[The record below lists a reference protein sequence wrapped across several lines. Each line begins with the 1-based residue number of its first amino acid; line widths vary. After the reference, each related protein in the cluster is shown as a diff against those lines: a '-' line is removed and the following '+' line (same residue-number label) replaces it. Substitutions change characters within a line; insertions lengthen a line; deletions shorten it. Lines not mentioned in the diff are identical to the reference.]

1 MIKVIDDLFPLI
13 ERLRC
18 WNHLLTD
25 IDLWVKRHGG
35 VKRDSSFYK
44 MEAKEL
50 FKCDSFGSFKNLLEN
65 KKVKWDESFTEYFE
79 TYIVPEANQFG
90 RWKIETL
97 GLYCPYGGIT
107 PNISEGSTY
116 SYFY

>member
-1 MIKVIDDLFPLI
+1 
-13 ERLRC
+13 
-18 WNHLLTD
+18 
-25 IDLWVKRHGG
+25 VKRHAG

-97 GLYCPYGGIT
+97 GLYCPYGCIT
-107 PNISEGSTY
+107 KNIRKLQL
-116 SYFY
+116 FLLIRLNN

>member
-1 MIKVIDDLFPLI
+1 MIKVIDDIFPLI

-18 WNHLLTD
+18 WYHLLTD

-50 FKCDSFGSFKNLLEN
+50 FKCDSFGSFKNPIE
-65 KKVKWDESFTEYFE
+65 KKKGKWDESFTEYFE
-79 TYIVPEANQFG
+79 TYILTEANQFG

-107 PNISEGSTY
+107 TNISEGSTY